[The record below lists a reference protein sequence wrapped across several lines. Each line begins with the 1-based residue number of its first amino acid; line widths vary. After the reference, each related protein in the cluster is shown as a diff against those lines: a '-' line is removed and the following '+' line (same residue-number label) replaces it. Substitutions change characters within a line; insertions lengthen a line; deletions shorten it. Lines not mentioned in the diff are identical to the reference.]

1 MILNTTRISVI
12 KSCLIE
18 TVDILIAK
26 HQDME
31 DHLLVSTI
39 FLTKNWVTIPCRVL
53 KKVKNEQTDNLVL
66 PSSAMLL
73 E

>member
-1 MILNTTRISVI
+1 MILNTVSISVR
-12 KSCLIE
+12 KCCLAE

-26 HQDME
+26 HQDMSE
-31 DHLLVSTI
+31 HLLESTI

-53 KKVKNEQTDNLVL
+53 KKVKNEQTDNLVQS
-66 PSSAMLL
+66 SSAMPL